1 MKDTPTLA
9 WNAIKNYYEKYKN
22 NSLSRVNFK
31 YDSKENFI
39 NTFEAKYN
47 EIKTSYMRSTI
58 GNLDRHKQAAI
69 LLYCT
74 IKNKVFEYNDKIE
87 SDKIFV
93 GCEQVGLLLCLSYM
107 KDMLNNI
114 LEEINEKPIDKY
126 TFPTAFSCETEYF
139 DILTRDI
146 YLQGYKDDGVYILFL
161 ANILY
166 FIEYDTLKEINPD
179 LIIKIKEYTKIK
191 SQEQEKTS
199 LN

>member
-1 MKDTPTLA
+1 MTDTPILA
-9 WNAIKNYYEKYKN
+9 WNAMKNYYEKHKGD
-22 NSLSRVNFK
+22 SLSKVVFK
-31 YDSKENFI
+31 DDSRESFVAD
-39 NTFEAKYN
+39 FEAKYN
-47 EIKTSYMRSTI
+47 EIKMSYMSSPK

-74 IKNKVFEYNDKIE
+74 TKNKVFEYNGKVD

-114 LEEINEKPIDKY
+114 LEEIDEKPIDRY
-126 TFPTAFSCETEYF
+126 IFPTAFSCQTEYF

-146 YLQGYKDDGVYILFL
+146 YLQGYKDAGVYILFL

-166 FIEYDTLKEINPD
+166 FIEYNTLKEINPS
-179 LIIKIKEYTKIK
+179 LIEKIKEYTKAK
-191 SQEQEKTS
+191 SQE
-199 LN
+199 